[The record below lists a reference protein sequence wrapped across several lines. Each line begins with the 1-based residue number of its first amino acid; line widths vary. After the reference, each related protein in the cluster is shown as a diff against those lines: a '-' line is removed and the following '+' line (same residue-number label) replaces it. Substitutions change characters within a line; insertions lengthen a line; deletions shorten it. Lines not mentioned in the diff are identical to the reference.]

1 MEITIVGN
9 QVRIT
14 MNAELAEMIES
25 EANKVG
31 MTVEEFLPSGAMEKM
46 AELLQG

>member
-1 MEITIVGN
+1 MEITITENEVS
-9 QVRIT
+9 IT

-31 MTVEEFLPSGAMEKM
+31 MTVEEFLASGAMEKM
-46 AELLQG
+46 EELLQG